1 MALPVHANVR
11 PAHGASSSALRL
23 LKRAARCGVALLALL
38 LWAPW
43 VCAQNSMVRLQTSQG
58 VIDIQLYDT
67 AAPKTVANF
76 LGYVRRG
83 DYVNS
88 FVHRSIPGF
97 VIQGGGYVWA
107 NAASSIVHVP
117 QQAAVPNEFSA
128 ARSNLR
134 GTIAMAKLGG
144 NPNSA
149 TSEWFVNLVNNANPL
164 DVDNGGYTVFG
175 KVTTSGMVVVDR
187 IAALKT
193 AYASATFS
201 DLPYF
206 NYVSG
211 SLKPENLVRVTA
223 AAVLPNG
230 PAASDSD
237 RVFNYLEA
245 AYPQY
250 LAPAGG
256 SAAGTA
262 LGYYYR
268 YYASTNAYVG
278 TQDGSIF
285 YLVPAIS
292 GDINRLGS
300 LAEWLA
306 LAAEQGY

>member
-1 MALPVHANVR
+1 M
-11 PAHGASSSALRL
+11 
-23 LKRAARCGVALLALL
+23 LKQAAQCGIAVLALL
-38 LWAPW
+38 LCAPW
-43 VCAQNSMVRLQTSQG
+43 ALAQNSMVRLQTSQG
-58 VIDIQLYDT
+58 IIDIQLYDT

-128 ARSNLR
+128 ARSNQR

-149 TSEWFVNLVNNANPL
+149 TSEWFVNLVDNANPL

-175 KVTTSGMVVVDR
+175 KVTASGMVVVDR

-193 AYASATFS
+193 AYANATFS
-201 DLPYF
+201 DLPYY

-211 SLKPENLVRVTA
+211 SLKPENLVRVTSA
-223 AAVLPNG
+223 TVLPSG
-230 PAASDSD
+230 PAVSDSD
-237 RVFNYLEA
+237 RVFNHLEA

-250 LAPAGG
+250 LSPAGG
-256 SAAGTA
+256 SASGTA

-278 TQDGSIF
+278 TQGGSIY

-292 GDINRLGS
+292 SDINRLGS

-306 LAAEQGY
+306 LAAAQGY